1 MISLKIKETIMLI
14 LTKLIKSLDSK
25 QNIQLKKEL
34 ENFTKKLK
42 KNVLKT

>member
-25 QNIQLKKEL
+25 QNTQLKKEL